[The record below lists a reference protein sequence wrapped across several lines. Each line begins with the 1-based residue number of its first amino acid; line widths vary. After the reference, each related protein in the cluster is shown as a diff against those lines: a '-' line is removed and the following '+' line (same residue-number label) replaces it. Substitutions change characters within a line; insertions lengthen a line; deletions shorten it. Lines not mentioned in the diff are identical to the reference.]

1 MTMASLLPYDH
12 VMIGKRGNFGVPI
25 GFFILKKA
33 NQGLYIMCDSDDDT
47 AFTDHLLDQFSAYY
61 TITVVAVHLFM
72 QWKAHHNQTKSREF
86 AASKA

>member
-25 GFFILKKA
+25 GFFIFKKE

-72 QWKAHHNQTKSREF
+72 QWKAQHHQTKSREF

>member
-12 VMIGKRGNFGVPI
+12 VMIGMRGNLGVPI
-25 GFFILKKA
+25 GFFILKG
-33 NQGLYIMCDSDDDT
+33 NSGSLIMSDSDDDT

-72 QWKAHHNQTKSREF
+72 QWKTHHNQTKSREL

>member
-12 VMIGKRGNFGVPI
+12 VMIGKRGNFSVSI
-25 GFFILKKA
+25 GFLTLKKE
-33 NQGLYIMCDSDDDT
+33 NQGFWIMCDSDDDT

-72 QWKAHHNQTKSREF
+72 QWKGHHNQTKSREF
-86 AASKA
+86 VASKA

>member
-1 MTMASLLPYDH
+1 MASLLAYDH
-12 VMIGKRGNFGVPI
+12 VVTGKRNKSGRVGRV
-25 GFFILKKA
+25 FILKKE

-72 QWKAHHNQTKSREF
+72 RWKAYHNQPKSREF

>member
-1 MTMASLLPYDH
+1 M
-12 VMIGKRGNFGVPI
+12 F
-25 GFFILKKA
+25 
-33 NQGLYIMCDSDDDT
+33 DSDGDT
-47 AFTDHLLDQFSAYY
+47 PFTDHLLDQFSAYY

>member
-1 MTMASLLPYDH
+1 
-12 VMIGKRGNFGVPI
+12 
-25 GFFILKKA
+25 
-33 NQGLYIMCDSDDDT
+33 MCDSNDDT

-72 QWKAHHNQTKSREF
+72 QWKAHHNQPKSREF

>member
-1 MTMASLLPYDH
+1 
-12 VMIGKRGNFGVPI
+12 
-25 GFFILKKA
+25 
-33 NQGLYIMCDSDDDT
+33 MCDSDDDT

-86 AASKA
+86 AVSKA

>member
-1 MTMASLLPYDH
+1 MASLLAYDH
-12 VMIGKRGNFGVPI
+12 AIMEKRGERGRADR
-25 GFFILKKA
+25 FFVLNKVKS
-33 NQGLYIMCDSDDDT
+33 GCLIMCDSDDDT

-86 AASKA
+86 AVSKA

>member
-1 MTMASLLPYDH
+1 MASLLAYAH
-12 VMIGKRGNFGVPI
+12 AMIAKLGKLGRSDR
-25 GFFILKKA
+25 FFVLNKA
-33 NQGLYIMCDSDDDT
+33 KSGSLIMCDSDNDT